1 MNRSFNQKLVVAK
14 AEVGPINLEKIA
26 NERARHLTM
35 TDYFFLFGI
44 CMVVFWAVDP
54 FELRLGYRA
63 VIKHFP
69 IVVISPAFILA
80 LAGSVLFKKKRDHE
94 KQHEDN
100 HLLMIILSVFALFV
114 TVGSFYAKFNK
125 GIDNGFLTMGL
136 YTLTAPLTAWFV
148 RKSDNPVSLIKG
160 ILWIYFFWAL
170 VAIAMQVVHIGQ
182 AGYFH
187 EREHLVI
194 GALVMIYFLAKSST
208 THFIAMSL
216 IVGAALVAQKNTAY
230 LIMLMGIFYFFMVW
244 GLQHGKKIKDKF
256 LRWAF
261 WIRAIL
267 IGGFLAT
274 SVVVVY
280 SLVKTTL
287 PTGNPEYRL
296 HTYEIAWN
304 KFLSSPVWG
313 TGFTGAATEKFD
325 LFTVGTVT
333 QTLPTHS
340 DPLDILA
347 QGGLIGFSLWMV
359 IFIILSR
366 QWGFLVMQPEKQ
378 LKPELIPYLHTLYF
392 LIFSGLVVCMFNPIL
407 NNPSLAWTFWGS
419 VGALLSVLKTP
430 ATVMD
435 LKS

>member
-1 MNRSFNQKLVVAK
+1 MNRYVNQKLVTDK
-14 AEVGPINLEKIA
+14 AEADPISFEIIA
-26 NERARHLTM
+26 NEKTRHLTM

-54 FELRLGYRA
+54 FEWRLGYRA
-63 VIKHFP
+63 MIKHFP
-69 IVVISPAFILA
+69 IVAISPAFILA
-80 LAGSVLFKKKRDHE
+80 LAGSVLFRKNRDHD
-94 KQHEDN
+94 KKHQDN
-100 HLLMIILSVFALFV
+100 YSLMITLSVFAVFV
-114 TVGSFYAKFNK
+114 TIGSLYAKFVK

-148 RKSDNPVSLIKG
+148 RKSENPVSLIKG
-160 ILWIYFFWAL
+160 ILWVYFFWAL

-194 GALVMIYFLAKSST
+194 GALVMIYFLAKT
-208 THFIAMSL
+208 NITHFFAMGFIAA
-216 IVGAALVAQKNTAY
+216 AALVAQKNTAY
-230 LIMLMGIFYFFMVW
+230 LIMLLGIFYFFLVW

-261 WIRAIL
+261 WVRAIL

-274 SVVVVY
+274 LVAVIY
-280 SLVKTTL
+280 SLVKSSL

-304 KFLSSPVWG
+304 KFLSSPIWG

-325 LFTVGTVT
+325 LFTVGSST

-347 QGGLIGFSLWMV
+347 QGGLIGFLLWIA

-366 QWGFLVMQPEKQ
+366 QWVFLVMQPDKQ
-378 LKPELIPYLHTLYF
+378 LKPEVVPYLHTLYF
-392 LIFSGLVVCMFNPIL
+392 LIFSGFIVCMFNPIL
-407 NNPSLAWTFWGS
+407 NNPGLAWTFWGS
-419 VGALLSVLKTP
+419 VGALLAVLKTP
-430 ATVMD
+430 GSVMA
-435 LKS
+435 LKA